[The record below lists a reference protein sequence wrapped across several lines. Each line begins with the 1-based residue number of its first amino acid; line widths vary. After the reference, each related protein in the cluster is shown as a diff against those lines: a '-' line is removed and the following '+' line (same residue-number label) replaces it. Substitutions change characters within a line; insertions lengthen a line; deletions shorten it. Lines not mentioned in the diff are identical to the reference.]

1 MEEYLKNLLYGM
13 EKKTSIVSQDDF
25 DQMVK
30 SFNMTCKWTISGNE
44 SGEFVLETWFN
55 KEFPLFAITRI
66 FDIDNEL
73 FDSIPKEERLKLLQS
88 LLEKHVEVENYEKAA
103 ELRDMILELK

>member
-13 EKKTSIVSQDDF
+13 DKKTPVVSQNDF
-25 DQMVK
+25 ERMVK
-30 SFNMTCKWTISGNE
+30 SFNMNCKWTISENKDKY
-44 SGEFVLETWFN
+44 FILETWVN
-55 KEFPLFAITRI
+55 KDFPLFAITRF

-103 ELRDMILELK
+103 QLRDMILELK